1 MARMVAIGPEQFTL
15 PFGAMGFE
23 MIEAEQAEFL
33 DVLRGLLRDKSVA
46 LIVCGESFVAS
57 VIDEFRQLSKTAR
70 AAVLA
75 VPDGP
80 KVLGLGRE
88 IIRASIE
95 RAAGVDLL
103 GSEQE

>member
-1 MARMVAIGPEQFTL
+1 MVAIGPEQFTL

-23 MIEAEQAEFL
+23 MVEAGQAEFM
-33 DVLRGLLRDKSVA
+33 DVLRGLLRDRNVA
-46 LIVCGESFVAS
+46 FVVCGESCIEPVLA
-57 VIDEFRQLSKTAR
+57 EFRRLSETSR

-80 KVLGLGRE
+80 KARGLGRE

-95 RAAGVDLL
+95 HAAGVDLL
-103 GSEQE
+103 GE

>member
-1 MARMVAIGPEQFTL
+1 MARMVAIGTEQFTL

-23 MIEAEQAEFL
+23 MIEAAQPGLL
-33 DVLRGLLRDKSVA
+33 DILRGLLRDRHVE
-46 LIVCGESFVAS
+46 LVVCAESFVEP
-57 VIDEFRQLSKTAR
+57 VMNEFRQLVETSH

-80 KVLGLGRE
+80 QALGLGRE
-88 IIRASIE
+88 IVRASVE

-103 GSEQE
+103 GNEKE